1 MKNKS
6 KQEIDLTHEGEAL
19 VDHLALNALLL
30 RHAKEKSSNE
40 GMYVTIAGVEP
51 GWEGR
56 ELHFAAAARCNAL
69 GENLSLDP
77 DGRPPVTMLSAPRMP
92 YTVVR
97 DDYPSLIWH
106 LVFVVPPPTG
116 AGPTRLMKRNEQLVS
131 DLAEAMSF
139 SRRTGTRLGVVGVE
153 LEGTHNRRAAAAAAA
168 EAGTWEVHD
177 PATLRD
183 IEGADAKETR
193 WRLQRDDLV
202 GAVEEAARR
211 RASAEALDHRRRVQ
225 EFWLEDWTHEGLTL
239 HDAAEMVGNGNKSAA
254 WAREWFAGYCEP
266 YLSPRAFSAAGVARV
281 ERRVRR

>member
-30 RHAKEKSSNE
+30 RHAKEKISNE

-51 GWEGR
+51 GGDASCT
-56 ELHFAAAARCNAL
+56 AAAARCNAL
-69 GENLSLDP
+69 GENLGLDP

-97 DDYPSLIWH
+97 DDYPSHIWH

-153 LEGTHNRRAAAAAAA
+153 LEGTHTARGGGGGGGGGDVGGARPGHPPRDRRRGRERDALETA
-168 EAGTWEVHD
+168 EGRSGGRGRGGGAKTRVGGGAGSS
-177 PATLRD
+177 PQ
-183 IEGADAKETR
+183 GARILARGLDARGTHP
-193 WRLQRDDLV
+193 
-202 GAVEEAARR
+202 ARR
-211 RASAEALDHRRRVQ
+211 RGDGGKRQQ
-225 EFWLEDWTHEGLTL
+225 ERGVGEG
-239 HDAAEMVGNGNKSAA
+239 VV
-254 WAREWFAGYCEP
+254 R
-266 YLSPRAFSAAGVARV
+266 GVL
-281 ERRVRR
+281 